1 MRMVEL
7 RNVTGGTLKIS
18 QIPGLVFAPGETRKV
33 SPATVKHPAVS
44 QHIGKGLEIVTPEEP
59 KAPVPPTPAAPVSAP
74 AVAPAPKV
82 EKKAVEAT
90 PPPPAPVAPVPP
102 PTEPKPVEEAAP
114 SSEPEETVGTS
125 LRKLYLSAPGVSE
138 DNVDEVVARFP
149 SVKKLSYA
157 KKSELTGCGISK
169 TDTAAL
175 KEWALSRI

>member
-7 RNVTGGTLKIS
+7 RNVTGGRLAIS

-44 QHIGKGLEIVTPEEP
+44 QYIGKGLEIVTQEEP
-59 KAPVPPTPAAPVSAP
+59 KAPVQPTPAAPVSAP
-74 AVAPAPKV
+74 AVAPASKV
-82 EKKAVEAT
+82 EEKAVEA
-90 PPPPAPVAPVPP
+90 PPPPAPVAPVPLP
-102 PTEPKPVEEAAP
+102 AEPMPVEEAAP

-138 DNVDEVVARFP
+138 DNVDEVMARFP
-149 SVKKLSYA
+149 SVKKIANA
-157 KKSELTGCGISK
+157 KKSDLASCGIAK

-175 KEWALSRI
+175 KDWALDRI